1 MINFS
6 PEQIAKILQNA
17 NIPKGNKEQLESA
30 AKSGSLAQ
38 FLGKLS
44 PSQGAM
50 LQHFLNDK
58 EAAEKLLSS
67 PQAQALIKKLNGG
80 AK

>member
-1 MINFS
+1 MNNFS
-6 PEQIAKILQNA
+6 KEQISQILQNA
-17 NIPKGNKEQLESA
+17 NMPQESKKQLEEA
-30 AKSGSLAQ
+30 AASGSLAQ

-50 LQHFLNDK
+50 LQHFLSDK
-58 EAAEKLLSS
+58 DAAAKLLSS

-80 AK
+80 N